1 MSAARYREGE
11 AVVVSRLP
19 PSDQERSF
27 QTFLWNRKAGAV
39 LGRTPSSWAKI
50 GLFYIVFYIFLAG
63 FFSLLMFVFYQTI
76 DLKVPK
82 YTGQESLLRNPGL
95 SYRPKFLYSDD
106 LRPTI
111 IYEPGFRDTALTY
124 IYSINEFLQKYDNR
138 SPTSNSVTC
147 VPGEEVPA
155 GSLCDFDILNVN
167 TSCSKENDWGYS
179 TNSPCLLLKLNRMFS
194 WTPEPH
200 HYLDELP
207 EGLQQHLNSSVA
219 DPHMVVKKYVWVWC
233 ESDDV
238 KIEQLSPGIPV
249 NFFPFF
255 NQEGYISP
263 FVFVRIQNLPIDQKV
278 KVRCRAWANN
288 IEHRINKRLTG
299 EAVVYFHLY

>member
-1 MSAARYREGE
+1 MY
-11 AVVVSRLP
+11 VFVFPCYVSQGVQILFLP
-19 PSDQERSF
+19 
-27 QTFLWNRKAGAV
+27 A
-39 LGRTPSSWAKI
+39 AKI

-124 IYSINEFLQKYDNR
+124 IYSINEFLQSECCFGRSCRCRKEYDNR

-179 TNSPCLLLKLNRMFS
+179 TNSPCLLLKLNR
-194 WTPEPH
+194 
-200 HYLDELP
+200 
-207 EGLQQHLNSSVA
+207 
-219 DPHMVVKKYVWVWC
+219 
-233 ESDDV
+233 
-238 KIEQLSPGIPV
+238 
-249 NFFPFF
+249 
-255 NQEGYISP
+255 
-263 FVFVRIQNLPIDQKV
+263 
-278 KVRCRAWANN
+278 VRCGF
-288 IEHRINKRLTG
+288 LL
-299 EAVVYFHLY
+299 V